1 MISRRQ
7 FLQSGVVGT
16 LAASVPALA
25 NGFANGLVSVPGD
38 VTRVLHDTRFPASLA
53 LADSVFMARNVS
65 PVTGDLTSLWRD
77 TLMGSWQQQAI
88 TAGITGDDVLFCLTQ
103 FSRDYRLRVHW
114 QTEVSPAQ
122 PDRNIP
128 ALVAWLIAPA
138 SQSTNIMNE
147 VIS

>member
-1 MISRRQ
+1 MITKRQ

-38 VTRVLHDTRFPASLA
+38 VTRVLHDTRFPASKA
-53 LADSVFMARNVS
+53 LAGSVFMARNVS

-103 FSRDYRLRVHW
+103 LSRDYRLRVYW

-138 SQSTNIMNE
+138 SQSTSIMNE